1 MRIGNFL
8 FLAGLAGSAN
18 AYAHVASDIVTDEVV
33 VTASRF
39 EEKQSDQPIGVTVI
53 TRDQIEASNARSIA
67 DVLTS
72 IGGVHVRD
80 SSGQPNPQ
88 LDLRGFGVSGDQNTL
103 VLVNGQRIS
112 ENELQPA
119 NIAAIPLASVDR
131 IEILRSGG
139 AVLYGGG
146 ATGGTINIIT
156 RSQDPGSHSGRL
168 LFGGGSYDAYA
179 VEAALGIAGE
189 TLGFDI
195 SARRYDTEN
204 YRDNNALRQDTVA
217 GSVRFSGERDRVT
230 LGFGTDSQDARLPGA
245 LSAAQ
250 IAVNRRQTVFPNDN
264 GSLDTEYASLA
275 WTRTLEGVEFSA
287 DGSYR
292 ERENS
297 GSVSGGRNQT
307 TGRTVLFSPRA
318 RITGLIFGQRNSLV
332 VGGDWEDWDSD
343 SSVVFPEFPGFDSD
357 ATSTQE
363 NAAFFVQDTF
373 DLGSRTA
380 VTIGGRTQRSR
391 TQIEERGDTFIPAS
405 MTSKT
410 VHPNAYEIALRQALT
425 AGLNLY
431 LKAGNSFRVATVDE
445 NRGKSTPLEP
455 QTSHDREIA
464 LEYGDANG
472 NVRLSGYRLDVAN
485 EIHLMVIPGVPF
497 AAFFSNVNLPPTR
510 HEGIELEGRL
520 RPASNVQLQAR
531 YEYLRARFRE
541 GVFGGVDVSGNEIPL
556 VPKHLASL
564 LAAWQPAEHW
574 NLTGAVRY
582 VGDQRFDN
590 DQSNTFPSKMPAY
603 TVVDLKAT
611 RAVGQWRFSAEV
623 DNLFAEDYF
632 SYGIRNNAGDSYN
645 AYPAAE
651 RSFFFSAEYRFGR

>member
-1 MRIGNFL
+1 MKVRL
-8 FLAGLAGSAN
+8 LAFAAGVTIVFPVFAQQPSELTTE
-18 AYAHVASDIVTDEVV
+18 DIV
-33 VTASRF
+33 VTATRF
-39 EEKQSDQPIGVTVI
+39 EQTSADTPIGVSVI

-72 IGGVHVRD
+72 MGGVHVRD

-119 NIAAIPLASVDR
+119 NIAAIPLASVER

-156 RSQDPGSHSGRL
+156 RSQHSGSRSGRAL
-168 LFGGGSYDAYA
+168 LGGGSYDAYT
-179 VEAALGIAGE
+179 VEAALGMAGNA
-189 TLGFDI
+189 LGFDV

-204 YRDNNALRQDTVA
+204 YRDNNALRQDTVT
-217 GSVRFSGERDRVT
+217 GNVRFTGERDRVT
-230 LGFGTDSQDARLPGA
+230 LGFGTDAQDARLPGA

-250 IAVNRRQTVFPNDN
+250 LAANRRATFFPDDN
-264 GSLDTEYASLA
+264 ASLDTEFASLA
-275 WTRTLEGVEFSA
+275 WTRTLESVEFSA

-292 ERENS
+292 GRELS
-297 GSVSGGRNQT
+297 GIVSSGRNAA
-307 TGRTVLFSPRA
+307 TGRTLLFSPRA
-318 RITGLIFGQRNSLV
+318 KITGTIFGQRNSLV
-332 VGGDWEDWDSD
+332 IGGDWEDWDYD
-343 SSVVFPEFPGFDSD
+343 SLVMFPGFDSD
-357 ATSTQE
+357 ATSVQK
-363 NAAFFVQDTF
+363 NSAFFVQDTF

-391 TQIEERGDTFIPAS
+391 TEILERDTFTPAS
-405 MTSKT
+405 TTTKT
-410 VHPNAYEIALRQALT
+410 VYPNAYEIALRQALT
-425 AGLNLY
+425 AGLDLY
-431 LKAGNSFRVATVDE
+431 LKAGNSFRLATVDE
-445 NRGKSTPLEP
+445 NRGQTAPLEP
-455 QTSHDREIA
+455 QTSRDREIA
-464 LEYGDANG
+464 VEYGDARRNL
-472 NVRLSGYRLDVAN
+472 RLSAYRLDVVN
-485 EIHLMVIPGVPF
+485 EIHFMFIPGGSF
-497 AAFFSNVNLPPTR
+497 GLFGSNVNLPPTR

-531 YEYLRARFRE
+531 YEHLRARFRE

-556 VPKHLASL
+556 IPEHLASL
-564 LAAWQPAEHW
+564 LVAWQPAERW

-582 VGDQRFDN
+582 VGEQRFDN

-603 TVVDLKAT
+603 TLVDLKAT
-611 RAVGQWRFSAEV
+611 RAIGQWRLSAEV
-623 DNLFAEDYF
+623 NNLLAEEYF

-651 RSFFFSAEYRFGR
+651 RGVFFTAEYRFGD